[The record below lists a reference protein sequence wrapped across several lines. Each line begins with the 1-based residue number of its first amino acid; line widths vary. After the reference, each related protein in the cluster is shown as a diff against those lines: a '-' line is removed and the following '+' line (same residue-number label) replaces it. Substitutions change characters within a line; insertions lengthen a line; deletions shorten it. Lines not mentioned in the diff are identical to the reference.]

1 MTTFVSGSSVILGL
15 DPGSGLM
22 GYGVVELQA
31 GKFRPV
37 DFGAVSTP
45 AGWPLARRLLLLYQE
60 LCGIIARTDPQCVAV
75 ESLFFNVNARTA
87 LAVGQARGVALLSCA
102 QSNRE
107 VFEYTP
113 QQVKQG
119 VVGYGRA
126 DKRQVQEMV
135 RLLLK
140 LDKIPRPDDAADALA
155 VAICHANSL
164 GFRGRLAAAEARGK
178 RQTERRR

>member
-1 MTTFVSGSSVILGL
+1 M
-15 DPGSGLM
+15 
-22 GYGVVELQA
+22 VELQA
-31 GKFRPV
+31 GKFRPI

-45 AGWPLARRLLLLYQE
+45 TGWPLARRLLLLYE
-60 LCGIIARTDPQCVAV
+60 ALCDIIARNEPESIAV

-87 LAVGQARGVALLSCA
+87 LAVGHARGVALLSCA
-102 QSNRE
+102 QARRE

-119 VVGYGRA
+119 VAGYGKA

-135 RLLLK
+135 RLLLG
-140 LDKIPRPDDAADALA
+140 LDEVPRPDDAADALA

-164 GFRGRLAAAEARGK
+164 GFRGRLAAAGVPGGSQSE
-178 RQTERRR
+178 QRRRRT